1 MASNRIKGITIEIG
15 GDTTDLQKSLKGVDS
30 SLKNTE
36 SRLKDV
42 NKLLKLDPKNT
53 ELLSQKQELLSKA
66 IEDTSKKL
74 EMEKNAL
81 EQLKAAPQTEETIQK
96 QKDLERE
103 IVATTQSLQGY
114 QDQLKKTGVNLE
126 DIAKKAGTV
135 AEKTKALSA
144 GAAALGT
151 GLLAN
156 AVASAAAADDLNT
169 LAKQTGFTVEELQK
183 MQYASDLIDVSM
195 EAMTGSMKKLTSGM
209 NSGNKA
215 FETLGVAV
223 RDSNG
228 NLRDSNEVWYETLQ
242 ALSQVSNETE
252 RDALAM
258 SIFGKSAAE
267 LSGIIDDGGQA
278 LMEYGHEAEDLG
290 LILSQDMV
298 DDANEFNDS
307 IDKMKARTAAAMTQ
321 MGASLAGVLV
331 PAMEKVLSVVTT
343 VVQWFANLDGGTQK
357 LILTVAGLVA
367 AISPVASLISGIT
380 TVATGLSA
388 AFTAMTSPIGLVVLA
403 IGALVTAGVALYQ
416 NWDTI
421 KEKASQLWEHIKAVF
436 EGIKNAIKLP
446 HFSVS
451 GGFSFDLKNGIKL
464 PKISVDWYAKAMK
477 NGMILNS
484 PTIFG
489 YQNGRLLGGG
499 EAGSE
504 VVVGTNRLMQMIAQ
518 ASGSGMTVNM
528 TVNGGGVSA
537 NELADIVIDKLTT
550 KLQRQ
555 NQRW

>member
-1 MASNRIKGITIEIG
+1 MANNRIKGITVEIG
-15 GDTTDLQKSLKGVDS
+15 GDTKKLSDSLKKVDS
-30 SLKNTE
+30 SLKDTE
-36 SRLKDV
+36 TRLKDV

-103 IVATTQSLQGY
+103 IIATTKSLEGY
-114 QDQLKKTGVNLE
+114 QDQLKKTGVNLD

-135 AEKTKALSA
+135 ADKTKALSA

-258 SIFGKSAAE
+258 SIFGKSAAD

-278 LMEYGHEAEDLG
+278 LMDYGKEAEDLG

-298 DDANEFNDS
+298 DDANAFNDS
-307 IDKMKARTAAAMTQ
+307 IDLMKARTSAAMTQ

-331 PAMEKVLSVVTT
+331 PAMEKVLGTVTK
-343 VVQWFANLDGGTQK
+343 VVQWFANLDGGTQT
-357 LILTVAGLVA
+357 LILTVVGLVA
-367 AISPVASLISGIT
+367 AISPVASIISGIT
-380 TVATGLSA
+380 TVTTGLSA
-388 AFTAMTSPIGLVVLA
+388 AFTFLTSPIGLVVAA
-403 IGALVTAGVALYQ
+403 IAGLVAAGVALYE

-421 KEKASQLWEHIKAVF
+421 KEKASQLWEHIKSVF
-436 EGIKNAIKLP
+436 EGIKSAIKLP

-489 YQNGRLLGGG
+489 YANGRLLGGG
-499 EAGSE
+499 ERGSE
-504 VVVGTNRLMQMIAQ
+504 VVVGTNSLMSMIQA
-518 ASGSGMTVNM
+518 ASGNGMTVNM
-528 TVNGGGVSA
+528 TVNGGNVSA

>member
-15 GDTTDLQKSLKGVDS
+15 GDTTDLQKSLKQVDV
-30 SLKNTE
+30 SLKETE
-36 SRLKDV
+36 TRLKDV

-53 ELLSQKQELLSKA
+53 ELLAQKNELLSKA
-66 IEDTSKKL
+66 IEDTNKKL
-74 EMEKNAL
+74 AQEKTAL
-81 EQLKAAPQTEETIQK
+81 EQLKQGPQTEETIKK

-103 IVATTQSLQGY
+103 IIATTQSLNDY
-114 QDQLKKTGVNLE
+114 QKQLGKTKISLDDVS
-126 DIAKKAGTV
+126 KAAGNF
-135 AEKTKALSA
+135 ADKTKALSMA
-144 GAAALGT
+144 GAAVGTALIG
-151 GLLAN
+151 N
-156 AVASAAAADDLNT
+156 AVAAGRAADDLNT
-169 LAKQTGFTVEELQK
+169 MAKQTGFTVEELQK
-183 MQYASDLIDVSM
+183 MQYASDLVDVSV
-195 EAMTGSMKKLTSGM
+195 EAMTGSMKKLTSNM

-258 SIFGKSAAE
+258 QIFGKSASE
-267 LSGIIDDGGQA
+267 LSGIIDDGGA
-278 LMEYGHEAEDLG
+278 SLMEYGQEAEDLG

-298 DDANEFNDS
+298 DDANVFNDS
-307 IDKMKARTAAAMTQ
+307 IDKMKSRTSAAILE
-321 MGASLAGVLV
+321 MGASLAGTLV
-331 PAMEKVLSVVTT
+331 PAMENVLNWVTKL
-343 VVQWFANLDGGTQK
+343 VQWFANLDGTTQK
-357 LILTVAGLVA
+357 VILVVAGLVA
-367 AISPVASLISGIT
+367 AISPVAGIISKIT
-380 TVATGLSA
+380 DVTNTLSS
-388 AFTAMTSPIGLVVLA
+388 AFTYITSPMGAVVLA
-403 IGALVTAGVALYQ
+403 IGAVVAAGVLLVQ

-421 KEKASQLWEHIKAVF
+421 KEKASQLWDTIKNAF
-436 EGIKNAIKLP
+436 ENIKNAIKLP
-446 HFSVS
+446 HFKVDGS
-451 GGFSFDLKNGIKL
+451 FSFSLKDGIRL
-464 PKISVDWYAKAMK
+464 PKISVDWYAKAMQ

>member
-1 MASNRIKGITIEIG
+1 MANNRIKGITVEIG
-15 GDTTDLQKSLKGVDS
+15 GDTKKLSDSLKKVDS
-30 SLKNTE
+30 SLKDTE
-36 SRLKDV
+36 TRLKDV

-195 EAMTGSMKKLTSGM
+195 ENMTGSMKKLTSGM

-258 SIFGKSAAE
+258 QIFGKSASE
-267 LSGIIDDGGQA
+267 LSGIIDDGGA
-278 LMEYGHEAEDLG
+278 SLMEYGQEAEDLG
-290 LILSQDMV
+290 LIMSQDMV
-298 DDANEFNDS
+298 DDANEFNDAV
-307 IDKMKARTAAAMTQ
+307 DKMKSRTSAAIME
-321 MGASLAGVLV
+321 MGASLAGTLV
-331 PAMEKVLSVVTT
+331 PAMEKVLDWVTKL
-343 VVQWFANLDGGTQK
+343 VQWFANLDGTTQK
-357 LILTVAGLVA
+357 VILVVAGLVA
-367 AISPVASLISGIT
+367 AISPVAGIISKIT
-380 TVATGLSA
+380 DVTNALSS
-388 AFTAMTSPIGLVVLA
+388 AFTFICSPMGAVVLA
-403 IGALVTAGVALYQ
+403 IGAVVAAGVLLIQ

-421 KEKASQLWEHIKAVF
+421 KEKATALWETIKSAF
-436 EGIKNAIKLP
+436 ENIKNAIKLP
-446 HFSVS
+446 HFKVDGS
-451 GGFSFDLKNGIKL
+451 FSFSLKDGIRL
-464 PKISVDWYAKAMK
+464 PKISVDWYAKAMQ

-528 TVNGGGVSA
+528 TVNGGSVSA